1 MLELLPKSQKQSIKK
16 EYFLRLTA
24 ISLSFLLVV
33 GILFLI
39 FLSPSYFLSVV
50 KESVINR
57 EFENVKKTHSES
69 GDKEFEDAIKS
80 SKEMIALLKPKDGV
94 FLMKDL
100 ILKIISKKSSGVAI
114 DGISMNY
121 SKDGQ
126 YQISIK
132 GISKNREL
140 LKMFA
145 DSLRAEK
152 EFNSVDLPI
161 SNFAKIADIDFNITL
176 NASI

>member
-16 EYFLRLTA
+16 EYFLRLTVV
-24 ISLSFLLVV
+24 SLSFLLAA

-50 KESVINR
+50 KEDVINK

-69 GDKEFEDAIKS
+69 GDKEFEGAIKS
-80 SKEMIALLKPKDGV
+80 SKEMIALLKSKDGA

-100 ILKIISKKSSGVAI
+100 ILKIISKKSSRVAI

-121 SKDGQ
+121 SKSGQ

-140 LKMFA
+140 LKLFA
-145 DSLRAEK
+145 DSLRREK
-152 EFNSVDLPI
+152 NLNRFNCLF

-176 NASI
+176 KT

>member
-1 MLELLPKSQKQSIKK
+1 MLELLPKYQKQSIKK
-16 EYFLRLTA
+16 EYFLRLA
-24 ISLSFLLVV
+24 AVSLSFLLAA
-33 GILFLI
+33 GILFLV
-39 FLSPSYFLSVV
+39 FLSPSYFLSAV
-50 KESVINR
+50 KEDVIHK
-57 EFENVKKTHSES
+57 EFDNVKKTQSES
-69 GDKEFEDAIKS
+69 EDKEFEGAIKS
-80 SKEMIALLKPKDGV
+80 SNEMIALLKSKDET

-126 YQISIK
+126 YQILIK
-132 GISKNREL
+132 GVSKNREL
-140 LKMFA
+140 LKLFA

-152 EFNSVDLPI
+152 KFNSVDLPI

-176 NASI
+176 KTAI

>member
-16 EYFLRLTA
+16 EYFLRLTVV
-24 ISLSFLLVV
+24 SLSFLLAA

-50 KESVINR
+50 KEDVISK

-69 GDKEFEDAIKS
+69 GDKEFEDVIKS
-80 SKEMIALLKPKDGV
+80 SKEMITLLKPKDSA

-114 DGISMNY
+114 GGISMNY

-126 YQISIK
+126 YQILIK

-140 LKMFA
+140 LKLFA

-176 NASI
+176 KTSI